1 MTSFPIEAWL
11 PTTVKEAKL
20 RNWEDM
26 DVVLFTGDSYVDH
39 PSFGAA
45 VIGRIIE
52 RSGFKIAI
60 VAQPNWKDDLR
71 DFKKFGKP
79 KYFFAVTAGNM
90 DSMVNHYTSN
100 KRLRSNDA
108 YTAGEKA
115 GFRPDY
121 ATVVYTNNLKKLYPD
136 TPVVIGG
143 IEASLRRLTH
153 FDYWKNKLLPS
164 IIVDSK
170 ADLLIYGMAE
180 QPIIDILNR
189 LKNGESINEI
199 RDVNQTVFIA
209 KGEELSKIRNER
221 EFIELNSHEKCLKDK
236 LLFAANFK
244 HIERE
249 SNKINSKTLIQ
260 FHKGRAIVVLPPYP
274 TMSSEQID
282 KSFDL
287 PYTRLP
293 HPKYN
298 KRGRIAAYDMIKFS
312 VNMHRGCFGGCSF
325 CTISAHQG
333 KFVAS
338 RSPESILK
346 EVEELTK
353 HPEFKG
359 YLSDLGGPSANM
371 YNMKGVDLDECFDCN
386 RPSCIFPKICPNLDT
401 NHQALIDVYEKVNAN
416 PKIKKAFIGSGIRY
430 DLLVDESLSAKEKV
444 SADKYIELV
453 AEKHVSGRLKVAPEH
468 TSDKVL
474 KIMRKPS
481 FDLFY
486 TFKKRF
492 EEKSKKFNLNQE
504 VVPYFISSHP
514 GSNVEDMADLAVK
527 TKDLGFKLEQVQDLN
542 PTPMTVAAVIFYSG
556 VHPYT
561 LKPVFTEKDPQE
573 KLKQRRFF
581 FWYKKENK
589 GYIQKELIKMGKK
602 EWIMDLV
609 GSSAQYSKP
618 PPSRSNKVKISKSFQ
633 RKMEANNTEK
643 KKPGKR
649 KKRK

>member
-1 MTSFPIEAWL
+1 MTFPIESWL

-26 DVVLFTGDSYVDH
+26 DVVLFTGDAYVDH

-52 RSGFKIAI
+52 KEGFKVAI

-79 KYFFAVTAGNM
+79 KHFFAVTAGNM
-90 DSMVNHYTSN
+90 DSMVNHYTAN

-121 ATVVYTNNLKKLYPD
+121 ATVEYSKNLKSIFPD
-136 TPVVIGG
+136 TPIIIGG

-153 FDYWKNKLLPS
+153 FDYWANKLMPS
-164 IIVDSK
+164 ILVDSK
-170 ADLLIYGMAE
+170 ADMLVYGMAE
-180 QPIIDILNR
+180 QPIIEILSLLKKGVQLKDI
-189 LKNGESINEI
+189 K
-199 RDVNQTVFIA
+199 DVNQTVFHA
-209 KGEELSKIRNER
+209 NETELSIIRKQR
-221 EFIELNSHEKCLKDK
+221 SFVELNSHEKCLKDK

-249 SNKINSKTLIQ
+249 SNKINAKTLIQ
-260 FHKGRAIVVLPPYP
+260 FCKSKAIVVLPPYP
-274 TMSSEQID
+274 TMTSKQID
-282 KSFDL
+282 ASFDL
-287 PYTRLP
+287 PYTHLP
-293 HPKYN
+293 HPKYK
-298 KRGRIAAYDMIKFS
+298 KRGKIAAYEMIKFS

-346 EVEELTK
+346 EVDALSK
-353 HPEFKG
+353 HPDFKG

-371 YNMKGVDLDECFDCN
+371 YNMKGVDLDECADCN
-386 RPSCIFPKICPNLDT
+386 RPSCIFPNICKNLDT
-401 NHQALIDVYEKVNAN
+401 NHKGLIDVYEKVNAH

-430 DLLVDESLSAKEKV
+430 DMLVDDSLSKEEKE
-444 SADKYIELV
+444 SADKYIELL
-453 AEKHVSGRLKVAPEH
+453 AKNHVSGRLKVAPEH

-474 KIMRKPS
+474 KVMRKPS
-481 FDLFY
+481 FSLFY
-486 TFKKRF
+486 KFKEQFERKSKRF
-492 EEKSKKFNLNQE
+492 KLNQE
-504 VVPYFISSHP
+504 VIPYFISSHP
-514 GSNVEDMADLAVK
+514 GSSIEDMADLAVK
-527 TKDLGFKLEQVQDLN
+527 TKNMGFKLEQVQDLT

-581 FWYKKENK
+581 FWYKSENK
-589 GYIQKELIKMGKK
+589 SYIHKELIKMGKK
-602 EWIMDLV
+602 EWVQDLV
-609 GSSAQYSKP
+609 GSSAQYSKLP
-618 PPSRSNKVKISKSFQ
+618 RKKDEVKISRSFKNKIAEHKNSTTKVIKK
-633 RKMEANNTEK
+633 RRK
-643 KKPGKR
+643 KKK
-649 KKRK
+649 